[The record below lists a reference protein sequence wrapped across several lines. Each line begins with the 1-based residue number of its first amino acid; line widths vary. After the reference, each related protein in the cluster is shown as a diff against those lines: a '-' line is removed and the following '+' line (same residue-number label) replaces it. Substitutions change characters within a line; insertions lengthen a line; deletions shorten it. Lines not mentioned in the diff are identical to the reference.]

1 MEPRVY
7 CQSKFFFSLVKASQ
21 SIHHHGR
28 LGVILKT
35 SVIPDS
41 LSIDNKQLYHA
52 CISCLISPKVLPC
65 ERFGFLAIFDKTS
78 QLAIAYHVLHESYK
92 QDCILVYCER
102 HGILSYPLLRNVT
115 VVMHHRGKSKLFL
128 FRFFHQGEFLGGFS
142 TTKKKP

>member
-1 MEPRVY
+1 MKPRVY

-41 LSIDNKQLYHA
+41 LFINNKQLYHA

-78 QLAIAYHVLHESYK
+78 QLAIAYHTNRTVSWFIVNAMGYYLILCSEMSPQLCIIEENQNFSYSDSFTK
-92 QDCILVYCER
+92 V
-102 HGILSYPLLRNVT
+102 NFW
-115 VVMHHRGKSKLFL
+115 VVF
-128 FRFFHQGEFLGGFS
+128 QQQ
-142 TTKKKP
+142 KKNL